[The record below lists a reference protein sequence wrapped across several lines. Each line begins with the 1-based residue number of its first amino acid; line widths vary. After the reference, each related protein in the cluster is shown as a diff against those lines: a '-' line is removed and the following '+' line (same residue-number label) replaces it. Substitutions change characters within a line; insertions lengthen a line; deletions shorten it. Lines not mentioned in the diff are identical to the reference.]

1 MLVRQGNFDRR
12 EPSNNRSPMSSSPR
26 GSLGFRL
33 VAEFCVIIVGVLV
46 ALQFEGWRDLRR
58 DGAREAEQLEAL
70 LGDFQSNVSRLEQ
83 TASLQRRVLDASR
96 ILLEDFERGRSI
108 VPPDSLAELY
118 AGALSWYALEPVTGA
133 YDALIASGDIGLLQ
147 STELRRH
154 LAEFYGEIAAGFE
167 DHENEMDVLALML
180 DESKDVLLGLAPQ
193 GYGVEDLEGAT
204 PEAAALLVA
213 NRSVGGLLA
222 WKVLLARNR
231 LRRLEMLAAAA
242 DSIVLTIEG
251 RR

>member
-1 MLVRQGNFDRR
+1 
-12 EPSNNRSPMSSSPR
+12 MSASPR

-58 DGAREAEQLEAL
+58 DEAREVEQLEAL

-83 TASLQRRVLDASR
+83 TLVLQRSVLEASAV
-96 ILLEDFERGRSI
+96 LLEEFQAGRSTRSPST
-108 VPPDSLAELY
+108 VSRLFAD
-118 AGALSWYALEPVTGA
+118 ALSWYAVEPVTGA

-147 STELRRH
+147 STDLRRR

-180 DESKDVLLGLAPQ
+180 DESKGVLLGLAPQ
-193 GYGVEDLEGAT
+193 GYGGEDLEGAT
-204 PEAAALLVA
+204 PEAASILLA
-213 NRSVGGLLA
+213 NRSLGGLLA
-222 WKVLLARNR
+222 WKILLARNR
-231 LRRLEMLAAAA
+231 LRRLEMLPTAAG
-242 DSIVLTIEG
+242 SIVLAIEG
-251 RR
+251 SR

>member
-1 MLVRQGNFDRR
+1 
-12 EPSNNRSPMSSSPR
+12 MSTSSR
-26 GSLGFRL
+26 VSLGFRL

-58 DGAREAEQLEAL
+58 DEAREAEQLEAL
-70 LGDFQSNVSRLEQ
+70 LDDFQSNVSRLEE
-83 TASLQRRVLDASR
+83 TTLAQRVVLDASD
-96 ILLEDFERGRSI
+96 LLLDDFETGRSTRSPST
-108 VPPDSLAELY
+108 VSHLFAD
-118 AGALSWYALEPVTGA
+118 ALSWYAVEPVTGA

-147 STELRRH
+147 STELRRR

-180 DESKDVLLGLAPQ
+180 DESKEVLLGLAPE
-193 GYGVEDLEGAT
+193 GYGGEDLEGASA
-204 PEAAALLVA
+204 EAASLLVA
-213 NRSVGGLLA
+213 NRSLGGLLG
-222 WKVLLARNR
+222 WKILLARNR

-251 RR
+251 SR